1 MLHIIDAQL
10 DKVADKLPEKYSA
23 PVLLLT
29 FLIILNIF
37 DYLVVDMKTYAV
49 IGAVLLVIWMLLGI
63 RLREAYARTR
73 TDQN

>member
-1 MLHIIDAQL
+1 MLNILDNQL
-10 DKVADKLPEKYSA
+10 DKIAEKLPEKWSS

-49 IGAVLLVIWMLLGI
+49 IGAVILVIWMLIGI
-63 RLREAYARTR
+63 RLREAYARTGNN
-73 TDQN
+73 QN